1 MWVRLFIF
9 IFNFFISCK
18 KRFFPKFEP
27 LNSGCSLSAGAADVQ
42 VLMVR
47 KKIVV
52 ILYVHPFISP
62 SSREMLNYPRERF
75 RKLTFGVLALRQS
88 EALALSSGRGLM
100 LEMSAFKIFHGG
112 NSTFINS
119 FQKIKFLF
127 YSPTDIVPQVL

>member
-1 MWVRLFIF
+1 LTFLFLA
-9 IFNFFISCK
+9 K

-27 LNSGCSLSAGAADVQ
+27 LNSGCSLSAGAADVR
-42 VLMVR
+42 VLTVR

-62 SSREMLNYPRERF
+62 SSRERLNHPRERL

-100 LEMSAFKIFHGG
+100 LERSAFKIFHGG

-127 YSPTDIVPQVL
+127 YSTTDTVPQFL